1 MSPPAFSPELCRVSA
16 AKLASPK
23 PKHPLRVR
31 ATAIHLTARAR
42 LPETTPHVVRQ
53 TSTAQGRIESGKYDR
68 VGSSRIESNSA
79 RSVGSTPNRAAADL
93 PRGSGRL
100 GEAPLPFRFP
110 DYDPASRLA
119 PRGMQVLWQ
128 NSRQDCREFRQR
140 KVNVH
145 QASCCRHQCPR
156 PREPQNRAPSSSR
169 ASRFP

>member
-1 MSPPAFSPELCRVSA
+1 MSPPAFSPKLCRVSA

-42 LPETTPHVVRQ
+42 LPERKPHVVRQ

-68 VGSSRIESNSA
+68 VGSSRRESNSA

-93 PRGSGRL
+93 PQGSGRL
-100 GEAPLPFRFP
+100 GDAPLPFRFP
-110 DYDPASRLA
+110 DYVPASRLA

-140 KVNVH
+140 KVSVH
-145 QASCCRHQCPR
+145 QASCYRRLCQRLGERQS
-156 PREPQNRAPSSSR
+156 RAPSSSR